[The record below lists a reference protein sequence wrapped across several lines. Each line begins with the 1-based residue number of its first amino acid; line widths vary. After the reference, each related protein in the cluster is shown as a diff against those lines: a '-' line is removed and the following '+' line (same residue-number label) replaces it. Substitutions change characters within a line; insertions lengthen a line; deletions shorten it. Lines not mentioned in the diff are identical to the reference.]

1 MRRRL
6 LLSYLSLTLFVLLA
20 LEVPLGVSFAN
31 AEHRRLVS
39 QVQTEAFAL
48 ALQADEPLTP
58 PAVAQTGANQNAP
71 GHSDVANLASL
82 ARLFH
87 HRTGH
92 SVAIVGSD
100 HRVVAMSGND
110 GTAIG
115 SDARNESDLATS
127 LRGRTVT
134 GTRRVG
140 HREVLS
146 ASVPVLAGTRAVGA
160 VRVSS
165 SLAIVAD
172 RTRANWLLLAGLGGV
187 VALVVLLVSV
197 LLARSFTRPLAEL
210 DAGAAR
216 LGRGDLASR
225 VPVPDDPPELRGLA
239 ESFNATA
246 AQLEELVR
254 SQQAFIADASHQ
266 LRTPLAALSLRLENL
281 EAEGQRRRVEDV
293 QGARTEVRRL
303 GQLVDGLLLLA
314 RAEHASGASTIVDV
328 PMVVAGRVDA
338 WSALAAERGV
348 RLDVDS
354 DDGAVRSVPGRLEQ
368 VLDNLLSN
376 ALDVAPAGSAVTI
389 DMATSDEQVVVSV
402 RDEGPG
408 MTPEQRAR
416 AFDRFWR
423 ATPSRRERGG
433 FGLGLAIVRRLVL
446 ADGGDVMLDDGPGG
460 GLCVVVRLPSA
471 DAGVLTRV

>member
-48 ALQADEPLTP
+48 ALQVDEPLTP
-58 PAVAQTGANQNAP
+58 SPLAPSASNQSAAGRSGA
-71 GHSDVANLASL
+71 ANLTSL
-82 ARLFH
+82 ARMFH
-87 HRTGH
+87 RRTH
-92 SVAIVGSD
+92 HAVAIVGSD
-100 HRVVAMSGND
+100 NRIVATAGND
-110 GTAIG
+110 GPALG
-115 SDARNESDLATS
+115 SDALRESDLATA

-134 GTRRVG
+134 GTRDVG
-140 HREVLS
+140 RHAVLS

-172 RTRANWLLLAGLGGV
+172 RTRANWLLLGGLGGV

-197 LLARSFTRPLAEL
+197 LLARSFTRPLAAL

-281 EAEGQRRRVEDV
+281 EAEGRRFRVDDV

-303 GQLVDGLLLLA
+303 AQLVDGLLVLA
-314 RAEHASGASTIVDV
+314 RAEHASGASTLVDV
-328 PMVVAGRVDA
+328 SVVIAGRVDA

-348 RLDVDS
+348 WLDVHVN
-354 DDGAVRSVPGRLEQ
+354 DGAVRSVPGRLEQ

-389 DMATSDEQVVVSV
+389 DVATTHDHVVVSV

-446 ADGGDVMLDDGPGG
+446 ADGGDVVLADGPEG
-460 GLCVVVRLPSA
+460 GLCVVVRLPCA
-471 DAGVLTRV
+471 DAGVLTGV

>member
-1 MRRRL
+1 VRRRL

-31 AEHRRLVS
+31 AEHRRLES

-48 ALQADEPLTP
+48 ALQVDEPLSPLTTTSALSGSTRP
-58 PAVAQTGANQNAP
+58 DIPALT
-71 GHSDVANLASL
+71 SL
-82 ARLFH
+82 VRMFH
-87 HRTGH
+87 RRTGRE
-92 SVAIVGSD
+92 VTIIGSD
-100 HRVVAMSGND
+100 GRVVATAGHDGAAVGND
-110 GTAIG
+110 
-115 SDARNESDLATS
+115 ARSASDLANA
-127 LRGRTVT
+127 LHGRTVT

-140 HREVLS
+140 SHDLLS
-146 ASVPVLAGTRAVGA
+146 ASVPVLAGNRAVGA

-165 SLAIVAD
+165 SQAVVGE
-172 RTRANWLLLAGLGGV
+172 RTRENWLLLAGLGGV

-197 LLARSFTRPLAEL
+197 LLARSFTRPLAAL

-216 LGRGDLASR
+216 LGRGDLATR

-281 EAEGQRRRVEDV
+281 EAEGRRFRVDDV

-303 GQLVDGLLLLA
+303 GQLVDGLLVLA
-314 RAEHASGASTIVDV
+314 RAEHASGATTLVDV
-328 PMVVAGRVDA
+328 PAVVAGRVDA
-338 WSALAAERGV
+338 WNALADERGV
-348 RLDVDS
+348 HLVVEM
-354 DDGAVRSVPGRLEQ
+354 DDALARSVPGRLEQ

-376 ALDVAPAGSAVTI
+376 ALDVAPPGTSVTI
-389 DMATSDEQVVVSV
+389 EVDSTRDRVLVSV

-408 MTPEQRAR
+408 MSPEQRAR

-423 ATPSRRERGG
+423 ATPSRREQGG
-433 FGLGLAIVRRLVL
+433 FGLGLAIVRRLVM
-446 ADGGDVMLDDGPGG
+446 ADGGEVVLDDSPGG
-460 GLCVVVRLPSA
+460 GLRVVVRLPVA
-471 DAGVLTRV
+471 EAGVLARV

>member
-1 MRRRL
+1 
-6 LLSYLSLTLFVLLA
+6 
-20 LEVPLGVSFAN
+20 
-31 AEHRRLVS
+31 
-39 QVQTEAFAL
+39 VQTEAFEL
-48 ALQADEPLTP
+48 ALQVEPLTP
-58 PAVAQTGANQNAP
+58 AAIAQTGTNQA
-71 GHSDVANLASL
+71 GSSAANLTSL

-87 HRTGH
+87 RRTGH
-92 SVAIVGSD
+92 AVAIVGSD
-100 HRVVAMSGND
+100 HRIIATAGND
-110 GTAIG
+110 GTVVG
-115 SDARNESDLATS
+115 SDGGNDSDLATA
-127 LRGRTVT
+127 LRGRTAT
-134 GTRRVG
+134 GTRDVG
-140 HREVLS
+140 RHAVLS

-281 EAEGQRRRVEDV
+281 EAEGRRFRIDDV

-303 GQLVDGLLLLA
+303 AQLVDGLLVLA
-314 RAEHASGASTIVDV
+314 RAEHASGAST
-328 PMVVAGRVDA
+328 VVELPVVIAGRVDA

-348 RLDVDS
+348 LLEVDI
-354 DDGAVRSVPGRLEQ
+354 DEGAVRSVPGRLEQ

-376 ALDVAPAGSAVTI
+376 ALDVAPTGSAVTI
-389 DMATSDEQVVVSV
+389 NAATSDHHVVVSV

-433 FGLGLAIVRRLVL
+433 FGLGLAIVRRLVV
-446 ADGGDVMLDDGPGG
+446 ADGGDVVLEDGPSG
-460 GLCVVVRLPSA
+460 GLSVEVRLPSA
-471 DAGVLTRV
+471 DATTLARV